1 MADVFQL
8 TPLWDLSSV
17 EQSLIIQGHKSPRGQ
32 SVSKDWST
40 QGVQFIPLSPLMTTV
55 KDHPNSR
62 VGLAEVTNL
71 GVWYIFAKEWR
82 LYIRASHLLAII
94 TP

>member
-1 MADVFQL
+1 
-8 TPLWDLSSV
+8 
-17 EQSLIIQGHKSPRGQ
+17 
-32 SVSKDWST
+32 
-40 QGVQFIPLSPLMTTV
+40 MTTV